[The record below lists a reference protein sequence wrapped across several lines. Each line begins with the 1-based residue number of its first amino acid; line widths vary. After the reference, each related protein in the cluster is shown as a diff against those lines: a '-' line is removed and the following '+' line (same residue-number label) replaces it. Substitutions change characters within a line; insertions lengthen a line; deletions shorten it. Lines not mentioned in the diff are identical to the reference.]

1 MSKRSRRRA
10 RRAAN
15 QKQQSG
21 ERRQQNGEQEEKRF
35 TSNPWLSRQ
44 TGFRAIWV
52 ISLVLAA
59 FMTWQ
64 LWPAEGPIMA
74 ILWGVGFGAAIWGVF
89 FLSLAFNT
97 WVRGRGRRNE

>member
-10 RRAAN
+10 RKASKKAG
-15 QKQQSG
+15 QAG
-21 ERRQQNGEQEEKRF
+21 ERRQQNEEQEEKGF
-35 TSNPWLSRQ
+35 SSNPWLSRQ

-52 ISLVLAA
+52 ISLLLAA
-59 FMTWQ
+59 FMVWQ
-64 LWPAEGPIMA
+64 LWPAEGPIIA

-97 WVRGRGRRNE
+97 WVRGRRNE